1 MTSQPERLRILLAED
16 DSLMRDVTAQ
26 VLKQLGHEIVAVE
39 NGSDALKAY
48 RKSPFD
54 AVILDINM
62 PVRNGLDTLR
72 NLLSH
77 DPAARIVMLTG
88 VDETAVAEACVAN
101 GAKDFV
107 QKGLG
112 PEALQRALATAFR
125 D

>member
-1 MTSQPERLRILLAED
+1 MTSQSGKLRILVAED
-16 DSLMRDVTAQ
+16 DSIMRELTTQMLGD
-26 VLKQLGHEIVAVE
+26 LGHSVEAVE

-48 RKSPFD
+48 RKNPFD

-62 PVRNGLDTLR
+62 PVMNGLDTLR
-72 NLLSH
+72 HLLRH
-77 DPAARIVMLTG
+77 DPDARIVMLTG
-88 VDETAVAEACVAN
+88 FDETSVAESCVAN

-112 PEALQRALATAFR
+112 PDALQKSLATALR